1 MTTTFDTA
9 NRSRAIVRGRLLDA
23 VGRLD
28 DDTRSIAEYHLG
40 FAGLDGEPSGNGDK
54 GTGKAIRPTLA
65 MLSARAA
72 GGTDEVGLPGAVAV
86 ELVHNFS
93 LVHDDLMDGD
103 RTRRH
108 RPTVWSVWSPATA
121 ILLGDALL
129 ALAQEVL
136 AEAGTPRA
144 ARATALL
151 GRTTREL
158 VRGQVRDLEFER
170 RQDVTLAECLDMSA
184 AKTGALLSTS
194 AAIGAVLAGAP
205 EPVIAALGEYGTQLG
220 IAFQLVDDLLGIW
233 GDPDTTGKPV
243 CSDLRSGKKSLPVC
257 HAVNSGTPAG
267 RALAAWLA
275 DREADGDEDTDEN
288 TDEDGLR
295 GAAAMVER
303 AGGRAWAGA
312 EARRRIDAAERALHA
327 AAIPTRPRA
336 ELIDIARYVL
346 DRES

>member
-1 MTTTFDTA
+1 
-9 NRSRAIVRGRLLDA
+9 
-23 VGRLD
+23 
-28 DDTRSIAEYHLG
+28 
-40 FAGLDGEPSGNGDK
+40 
-54 GTGKAIRPTLA
+54 

-72 GGTDEVGLPGAVAV
+72 GAADEVGLPGAVAV

-103 RTRRH
+103 RMRRH

-144 ARATALL
+144 ARATAML

-158 VRGQVRDLEFER
+158 VRGQVLDLGFER
-170 RQDVTLAECLDMSA
+170 RQDVTPAECLDMSA

-205 EPVIAALGEYGTQLG
+205 EPVISALSEYGAQLG
-220 IAFQLVDDLLGIW
+220 VAFQLVDDLLGIW
-233 GDPDTTGKPV
+233 GDPDTTGKPTF
-243 CSDLRSGKKSLPVC
+243 SDLRSGKKSLPVC

-275 DREADGDEDTDEN
+275 GCADTGADI
-288 TDEDGLR
+288 DEDGLHR
-295 GAAAMVER
+295 AAAMVEE
-303 AGGRAWAGA
+303 AGGRAWVTA
-312 EARRRIDAAERALHA
+312 EARRRVGAAEAALHA
-327 AAIPTRPRA
+327 VAIPAEPRA
-336 ELIDIARYVL
+336 ELIDIARYVV

>member
-1 MTTTFDTA
+1 MTTTFDASQGTRA
-9 NRSRAIVRGRLLDA
+9 AIRSRLVDAI
-23 VGRLD
+23 GRLD
-28 DDTRSIAEYHLG
+28 DHTRSVAAYHLG
-40 FAGLDGEPSGNGDK
+40 FTGLDGEPPGNG
-54 GTGKAIRPTLA
+54 GKAIRPTLA
-65 MLSARAA
+65 VLSARAA
-72 GGTDEVGLPGAVAV
+72 GAPDEVGLPGAVAV

-103 RTRRH
+103 RMRRH
-108 RPTVWSVWSPATA
+108 RPTVWSVWSPSTA

-136 AEAGTPRA
+136 AEVGTPRA

-151 GRTTREL
+151 GQTTREL
-158 VRGQVRDLEFER
+158 VRGQVLDLEFER

-184 AKTGALLSTS
+184 AKTSALLSTS

-205 EPVIAALGEYGTQLG
+205 EPVIRALSEFGTQLG

-243 CSDLRSGKKSLPVC
+243 FSDLRSGKKSLPVC

-275 DREADGDEDTDEN
+275 GGADGGMDS
-288 TDEDGLR
+288 DEDGLHR
-295 GAAAMVER
+295 AAAMVEE
-303 AGGRAWAGA
+303 AGGRAWVRA
-312 EARRRIDAAERALHA
+312 EARRRVEAAERALHA
-327 AAIPTRPRA
+327 VAIPAQPRT

-346 DRES
+346 DREC